1 MLFFWHV
8 FVIKMKIR
16 HRKVSSFLVQ
26 KRKDRLNKSVLPGD
40 ALDLSINDSIL
51 DKSSSSIQYA
61 LTERSEVQSNAD
73 EYAPTIEKALEEG
86 YFTDRVNIPEENLN
100 ENCEIAEESIP
111 VDVKK
116 DNSFEKIQEDE
127 NDNEEKKEMVRR
139 SQSEKILNVAKV
151 LVTSGVIIGSLIYV
165 IKSKKKS

>member
-1 MLFFWHV
+1 
-8 FVIKMKIR
+8 MKIR
-16 HRKVSSFLVQ
+16 HRKISSFLAQ
-26 KRKDRLNKSVLPGD
+26 KRKDRLNKSVLQGD

-73 EYAPTIEKALEEG
+73 EYAPTIEKALEDG

-100 ENCEIAEESIP
+100 INENHELAEENAP

-116 DNSFEKIQEDE
+116 NKSFDKIQEDE
-127 NDNEEKKEMVRR
+127 NDCEEKNEIIKT
-139 SQSEKILNVAKV
+139 SKSEKILNMAKI

-165 IKSKKKS
+165 IKSKKSYKS

>member
-1 MLFFWHV
+1 
-8 FVIKMKIR
+8 MKNR
-16 HRKVSSFLVQ
+16 HRKISSFLVQ
-26 KRKDRLNKSVLPGD
+26 KRKDRLNKSVLSGD

-51 DKSSSSIQYA
+51 DKSYSSIQYA

-86 YFTDRVNIPEENLN
+86 YLTDRVNIPEEILNVN
-100 ENCEIAEESIP
+100 ENCEIAEESVP

-127 NDNEEKKEMVRR
+127 NDYEEKREMIRS

-165 IKSKKKS
+165 IKSKRTPKG